1 MTEKPYSEC
10 SPELPAS
17 DGVASQQATETP
29 PGQHTADPKTRK
41 LSLNKIGL
49 IKLAI
54 ATGLLA
60 LIAFLLKESDAMPWI
75 ANIAASLALTAVCL
89 LIFRLATE
97 RYIREFLTVI
107 LAMWLPLG
115 VTVAAGVLLFYEEQG
130 RDLGVGLLG
139 EGHLK
144 LFMLFL
150 ILIYWAVNNWH
161 SARIGLDYAFP
172 SPSGTESWLFW
183 SPRLLGVCAHFF
195 AAMSLALASWGL
207 SPAVDGSPSIFE
219 RSDLLV
225 FTAPAAVLLVT
236 FAAWAIDVTFFSK
249 RPKKPLRPR
258 TAKWITT
265 ISVVLV
271 IVFLLGLWRYN
282 DSLPEGLFPGT
293 LWISASALVFL
304 IIISWLRGP
313 FAPQPVIHHAF
324 TIVLAL
330 IAFVV
335 GGLIWWPS
343 LHVGDFLGS
352 LNVCLFAFGAVLAIM
367 NGLGLFA
374 SLFIDR
380 SVRAERVKFAVL
392 SLTFLLLLAAFTSPL
407 RHFHRVRSCDTA
419 AGRSRM
425 RSSTGSR
432 TGRRTPLPHTA
443 SRRAIA

>member
-17 DGVASQQATETP
+17 DRVAPQQATETP

-139 EGHLK
+139 EGHTK

-207 SPAVDGSPSIFE
+207 SPAVDGSSSIL
-219 RSDLLV
+219 RPSDLLV

-258 TAKWITT
+258 TAKWIMT
-265 ISVVLV
+265 ISVVVV

-304 IIISWLRGP
+304 FFISWHRGSFVP
-313 FAPQPVIHHAF
+313 HRRIHHAF

-335 GGLIWWPS
+335 G
-343 LHVGDFLGS
+343 
-352 LNVCLFAFGAVLAIM
+352 A
-367 NGLGLFA
+367 
-374 SLFIDR
+374 
-380 SVRAERVKFAVL
+380 
-392 SLTFLLLLAAFTSPL
+392 
-407 RHFHRVRSCDTA
+407 
-419 AGRSRM
+419 
-425 RSSTGSR
+425 
-432 TGRRTPLPHTA
+432 
-443 SRRAIA
+443 